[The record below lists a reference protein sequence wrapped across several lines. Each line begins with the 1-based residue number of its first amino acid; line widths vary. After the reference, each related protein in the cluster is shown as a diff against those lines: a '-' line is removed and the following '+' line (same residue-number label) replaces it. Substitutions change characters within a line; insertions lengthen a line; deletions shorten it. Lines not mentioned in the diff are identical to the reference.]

1 MYYYIIILIQFNNR
15 TGGMTMTWNLDNNIP
30 IYLQIMERIQRDII
44 SGRYRPGDKLP
55 SVRELA
61 VEAAVNPNTMQKAL
75 SELERGGLVYSQ
87 RTSGRFIT
95 EDEELL
101 KELKKERAGRYLA
114 EFVENMH
121 NLGLKDNE
129 ILTLLNEKL
138 KEERKA

>member
-1 MYYYIIILIQFNNR
+1 M
-15 TGGMTMTWNLDNNIP
+15 P
-30 IYLQIMERIQRDII
+30 IYLQLMDRIQRDII
-44 SGRYRPGDKLP
+44 SGRYGPGDKLP

-101 KELKKERAGRYLA
+101 KELKREQAAGYLA
-114 EFVENMH
+114 EFMANMH
-121 NLGLKDNE
+121 NLGLKDEE
-129 ILTLLNEKL
+129 IRALFEEAMEGE
-138 KEERKA
+138 KEE

>member
-1 MYYYIIILIQFNNR
+1 
-15 TGGMTMTWNLDNNIP
+15 MTWNLDNNMP
-30 IYLQIMERIQRDII
+30 IYLQLMDRIQRDII
-44 SGRYRPGDKLP
+44 SGRYGPGDKLP

-101 KELKKERAGRYLA
+101 KELKREQAAGYLA
-114 EFVENMH
+114 EFMANMH
-121 NLGLKDNE
+121 NLGLKDEE
-129 ILTLLNEKL
+129 IRALFEEAMEGE
-138 KEERKA
+138 KEE

>member
-1 MYYYIIILIQFNNR
+1 
-15 TGGMTMTWNLDNNIP
+15 MTWNLDNNIP

-75 SELERGGLVYSQ
+75 SELERGDLVYSQ

-121 NLGLKDNE
+121 NLGLKDDE